1 MRAKQLYSTSSI
13 LIVVLL
19 SIIFDNGTYA
29 FQGLRKR
36 YPLSIYVSDPFPYTE
51 RQYIILDNI
60 DHGFMDTHYGIGV
73 DKQYTYTGKWHQSGD
88 TIILIPRLGFLQ
100 GDSSIVCD
108 KFPFYDE
115 FDGDTISPCF
125 KYLIGDSCL
134 YDVSDKSELGWPR
147 KPSYFPYHLI
157 HGNKIQDIKTK
168 K

>member
-19 SIIFDNGTYA
+19 SIIFDNGTYV

-73 DKQYTYTGKWHQSGD
+73 DKQLHIYRKMATVRRHYYLDSQIRVPSR
-88 TIILIPRLGFLQ
+88 RLQ
-100 GDSSIVCD
+100 HSV
-108 KFPFYDE
+108 
-115 FDGDTISPCF
+115 
-125 KYLIGDSCL
+125 
-134 YDVSDKSELGWPR
+134 R
-147 KPSYFPYHLI
+147 
-157 HGNKIQDIKTK
+157 
-168 K
+168 